1 MRLSIKPTVSVFYSY
16 TLIATFY
23 AKIRV
28 RKSKKCG
35 DSGRLKSDSCF
46 FLKKKN
52 IWLSLIDEVLKLI
65 ANDFRETISAP
76 ETFSYYGRPAIS
88 FEIFFSKVIAGF
100 PCKNILFAAEIV
112 LRKSL
117 AITLKSSAISASHKI
132 WILSY
137 L

>member
-1 MRLSIKPTVSVFYSY
+1 MHIITTYIHKHNHSRTPHC
-16 TLIATFY
+16 LIATFY

-28 RKSKKCG
+28 RKSKKSG
-35 DSGRLKSDSCF
+35 DSGRLKSDSCV

-65 ANDFRETISAP
+65 ANDFRETISAA
-76 ETFSYYGRPAIS
+76 ETFFYYGRPAIS

-100 PCKNILFAAEIV
+100 PCKNFLFAAEIV

-117 AITLKSSAISASHKI
+117 AITLKSSAISASHRN
-132 WILSY
+132 
-137 L
+137 